1 LARVF
6 GGALGDGAA
15 DFFTVEVWTRVGLV
29 RYLVFFALELA
40 TRRVQVAGITSTPD
54 SIWMN
59 QVARNL
65 TDVQDGFLR
74 GKRYLI
80 HDRDPLFT
88 KEFREALRG
97 AGVKSLKL
105 PPRSPNLNA
114 NAERFVRTIKESC
127 LDQMTSFSES
137 SLRRA
142 IQEFVTH
149 YHRERNHQGLG
160 NRLIMPSSCPLPATG
175 DIRRRQRLGG
185 MLNYYYR
192 EAA

>member
-1 LARVF
+1 LSAHWE
-6 GGALGDGAA
+6 LIGAA
-15 DFFTVEVWTRVGLV
+15 DFFTVEVWTRAGLV
-29 RYLVFFALELA
+29 RYLIFFALELA
-40 TRRVQVAGITSTPD
+40 TRRVHVAGITSKPN

-65 TDVQDGFLR
+65 TDAENGFLR

-88 KEFREALRG
+88 KEFREALSG
-97 AGVKSLKL
+97 AGVKSIKL

-127 LDQMTSFSES
+127 LDRMIFFSES
-137 SLRRA
+137 GLRRV
-142 IQEFVTH
+142 IQEFVAH

-160 NRLIMPSSCPLPATG
+160 NRLIMPSSPPLRATG
-175 DIRRRQRLGG
+175 EIRRGQRLGG

>member
-1 LARVF
+1 MSLFV
-6 GGALGDGAA
+6 
-15 DFFTVEVWTRVGLV
+15 
-29 RYLVFFALELA
+29 LELG
-40 TRRVQVAGITSTPD
+40 TRRVHVAGINSKPS

-59 QVARNL
+59 QMARNL
-65 TDVQDGFLR
+65 TDAQDGSLS

-88 KEFREALRG
+88 KEFREALSG
-97 AGVKSLKL
+97 AGVKSVML

-114 NAERFVRTIKESC
+114 HAERFVRTIKESC
-127 LDQMTSFSES
+127 LDRMIFFSES
-137 SLRRA
+137 GLRRA
-142 IQEFVTH
+142 IQEFIAH

-175 DIRRRQRLGG
+175 DIRRTQRLGG